1 MRVYGNPARAL
12 LISGL
17 VVGACGGSLPFPGV
31 TPEEVFN
38 IGLQALQEEEWGDA
52 VKAFDHVLI
61 MAGFARSAEA
71 RYHLAEAHF
80 GNEHYIEARSDFQR
94 VMERWPADT
103 MAVRAALGECR
114 SLAGLS
120 PITQRDQGFT
130 RQARLSCRQV
140 AADFAGTIVGLRASE
155 IADEMRDKLA
165 ERDYDTGL
173 HYLKRG
179 LVDSALLY
187 LEEVFEEYPESPWA
201 PWALYRMIEGFEKIN
216 YVRDIETTRGL
227 LLEIYPDS
235 EASKLLENG
244 GS

>member
-1 MRVYGNPARAL
+1 MKFCLNSNAPQ
-12 LISGL
+12 LIDTPCL
-17 VVGACGGSLPFPGV
+17 VIGIVENAPLDGAAKM
-31 TPEEVFN
+31 
-38 IGLQALQEEEWGDA
+38 ID
-52 VKAFDHVLI
+52 
-61 MAGFARSAEA
+61 EA
-71 RYHLAEAHF
+71 K
-80 GNEHYIEARSDFQR
+80 
-94 VMERWPADT
+94 
-103 MAVRAALGECR
+103 
-114 SLAGLS
+114 
-120 PITQRDQGFT
+120 
-130 RQARLSCRQV
+130 ARLACRQV
-140 AADFAGTIVGLRASE
+140 AADFAGTLVGLRASE